1 VEKMPITKYNPF
13 RELDRFLED
22 EDWFGFFP
30 ALRKRFGPAVDVYET
45 EKNIVAEVQIP
56 DVDPQKINVSV
67 EDGVL
72 KVEGGEEK
80 KEEEKDKNYYRKEI
94 RKGYFC
100 REISLPAA
108 VKEEAEATYEN
119 GILKVVIPKA
129 EGAKKGKKIEVKVK

>member
-1 VEKMPITKYNPF
+1 MPITKYNPF

-94 RKGYFC
+94 RRGYFC

-108 VKEEAEATYEN
+108 VKEKAEATYEN
-119 GILKVVIPKA
+119 GILKVIIPKA

>member
-1 VEKMPITKYNPF
+1 MPITKYNPF
-13 RELDRFLED
+13 RELDRFLEED
-22 EDWFGFFP
+22 DWFGFFP
-30 ALRKRFGPAVDVYET
+30 ALKKHFGPAADVYET
-45 EKNIVAEVQIP
+45 EKNVVAEIQIP
-56 DVDPQKINVSV
+56 DTDPQKINVSV

-94 RKGYFC
+94 RRGYFC

-108 VKEEAEATYEN
+108 VKEEEAEATYEN

>member
-1 VEKMPITKYNPF
+1 MPIIKYDPF
-13 RELDRFLED
+13 KELDKFLEN

-30 ALRKRFGPAVDVYET
+30 ALKRRFGPAMDVYET
-45 EKNIVAEVQIP
+45 EKDVVAEVQIP
-56 DVDPQKINVSV
+56 DLDPQKINVSV
-67 EDGVL
+67 EDGIL

-94 RKGYFC
+94 RRGYFC

-108 VKEEAEATYEN
+108 VKEEEAEATYEN

-129 EGAKKGKKIEVKVK
+129 EGAKRGKKIEVKVK